1 MATLVQP
8 RLPESR
14 KVVARNPELIF
25 QKVNEIL
32 VQSSNLY
39 RDPSS
44 KLIQLNASLSPSHV
58 PLKTRQIDKW
68 PTRTDACCLHCSEP
82 CPATPLPAVQFFDPV
97 SSSYWISGYFCR
109 PCCSLAFI
117 QSDSQFNSDR
127 TRCNMWTR
135 EVLTKFFKLKAT
147 TAAPPRSALK
157 KFGGPLTPAEF
168 YGEDIFCTRFV
179 EVHTAPFVSFAM
191 YAEVMQ
197 SNNINRSVSTTNQ
210 QQNDVL
216 VAGEK
221 DGFCQPDIRTDP
233 IATQEPTKQ
242 PSMLLEYLKR
252 IALDRDFDPDDVPEQ
267 GAKSAAKEKK
277 ALAVKGKPTL
287 NDDPRKSVNSMHWES
302 KNENINLDQDQDI
315 IKKVRK
321 QRIAKMDQDKELKAP
336 KTVLKRAKKMEQNE
350 AASGNKTRSL
360 LSYAQKN

>member
-14 KVVARNPELIF
+14 KVVARNPDLIF

-97 SSSYWISGYFCR
+97 TSSYWISGYFCR

-117 QSDSQFNSDR
+117 QCDSQFNSDR

-135 EVLTKFFKLKAT
+135 EVLTKFFKLKST

-197 SNNINRSVSTTNQ
+197 SNNNNNRVLSATSQ
-210 QQNDVL
+210 QQSKEQE
-216 VAGEK
+216 AEK
-221 DGFCQPDIRTDP
+221 EGFCQPEIRTDP

-267 GAKSAAKEKK
+267 GAKSSAKEKK
-277 ALAVKGKPTL
+277 AVKSKQQITP
-287 NDDPRKSVNSMHWES
+287 NDDPQKSVNSMHWEN
-302 KNENINLDQDQDI
+302 KNQNQDQDQD